1 VNNVGIAVPVEVGRR
16 SAARGVDWFP
26 YLMMAPAMAAILV
39 FSLAPTL
46 YGVVVSLYFVQFI
59 ELQRFVGLRN
69 YTQMLAD
76 PDFWNAFRASAVF
89 TGGSVACEVVVATAL
104 ALLANTRVRVRGVF
118 RVVALLPWVA
128 SYIVVY
134 LIFKWILN
142 EDGLLNAALYLFG
155 LPKVAWLNDPALATL
170 SLIAVDTWRG
180 APYAM
185 LLLLAGLQTIPAE
198 LYEAAM
204 VDGAG
209 WWRSFWSVTLPLMR
223 LPFLIVL
230 VLLTILNFNVL
241 VAQLVLTGGGPAQT
255 TEPLSLLM
263 YNQAFRY
270 SRMGPAASIAVF
282 IFALNLV
289 LAGVYT
295 RLLRART

>member
-1 VNNVGIAVPVEVGRR
+1 VNNVGIAVPVEVRR
-16 SAARGVDWFP
+16 RGAARGVDWFP

-39 FSLAPTL
+39 FGLAPTL
-46 YGVVVSLYFVQFI
+46 YGVVVSLYFVQFV

-104 ALLANTRVRVRGVF
+104 ALLANTRMRVRGVF

-142 EDGLLNAALYLFG
+142 EDGLLNGALYFFG

-289 LAGVYT
+289 LAGAYT
-295 RLLRART
+295 RLLRAKT